1 MSWLN
6 GLFVTHRAIDIDLLG
21 KIMRNFISRINKKYK
36 LKAFATAVS
45 ILILLY
51 SMTNLFKN
59 SEDIISSSMEYINL
73 DIKLKNLKISGIENV
88 KASEVVNIVS
98 ELRGISLT
106 SIDLKKISSEIN
118 NIDWVKK
125 SELRKIYPSTLE
137 VKVYEHNPIA
147 IWYNEGNKFLV
158 DRDSKIITELNPNKF
173 TNLKVVAGPN
183 ALEDIPVII
192 SMIKNYPEFEKK
204 IKSLLRVGDRR
215 WTIRLHNGITIHLP
229 EKNVVNA
236 IEEIEDL
243 DREHSL
249 LSRYIEIIDMRLPDR
264 IDILPTEVMMNSSK
278 I

>member
-36 LKAFATAVS
+36 LKAFVTAVS

-106 SIDLKKISSEIN
+106 SIDLKKSAQ
-118 NIDWVKK
+118 
-125 SELRKIYPSTLE
+125 R
-137 VKVYEHNPIA
+137 
-147 IWYNEGNKFLV
+147 
-158 DRDSKIITELNPNKF
+158 
-173 TNLKVVAGPN
+173 
-183 ALEDIPVII
+183 
-192 SMIKNYPEFEKK
+192 
-204 IKSLLRVGDRR
+204 
-215 WTIRLHNGITIHLP
+215 
-229 EKNVVNA
+229 
-236 IEEIEDL
+236 
-243 DREHSL
+243 
-249 LSRYIEIIDMRLPDR
+249 
-264 IDILPTEVMMNSSK
+264 
-278 I
+278 